1 MTQTYHCYYST
12 PNDLIS
18 NFMGQVV
25 EKGFKAQSDFELVFL
40 CQGRGIVL
48 FNSNNPG
55 SDIFLPSKFK
65 PFTLQP

>member
-1 MTQTYHCYYST
+1 MTQTYYLYYST
-12 PNDLIS
+12 SNDLIS
-18 NFMGQVV
+18 SFMGQV
-25 EKGFKAQSDFELVFL
+25 GFNAQSDFELVFL

-48 FNSNNPG
+48 FNYNNPG